1 MRWLPKIAALLAIA
15 ALALGGYFFDTD
27 RPPPVPPPFVIA
39 ETEFNFEDL
48 PLGEHEFV
56 VLITNPANVPRRI
69 LGLAEG

>member
-1 MRWLPKIAALLAIA
+1 MRWLPRITVLLALA
-15 ALALGGYFFDTD
+15 ALAAGGYFYVRD
-27 RPPPVPPPFVIA
+27 RPPEVPPPFVIA

>member
-1 MRWLPKIAALLAIA
+1 MRWLPKIFAIFALA

-27 RPPPVPPPFVIA
+27 RPPEAPSPFVVA
-39 ETEFNFEDL
+39 ATKFNFESL
-48 PLGEHEFV
+48 PPGEHEFV